1 MARVRIAKPDQV
13 DDPVI
18 QEIFGWVTQMEGA
31 VPNHFYV
38 EMNFPEFFKAKLGA
52 TKVLWQLGE
61 LRLDEIQY
69 VGIAV
74 SKANGC
80 PYCTAAFCT
89 ILNHG
94 LKTEEAEV
102 KRFVVGLA
110 NAVSDER
117 LKTILDF
124 ALRVNADPAAVTD
137 QEIARLRQVGL
148 TDKGIVQLCHLV
160 SDFASYNRLNLALQ
174 TDYDYR
180 DLWRQLAFPAKG

>member
-1 MARVRIAKPDQV
+1 MARVKIVKNPQS

-18 QEIFGWVTQMEGA
+18 QEIFDWVIQMEGA

-52 TKVLWQLGE
+52 TKVLWQMGE
-61 LRLDEIQY
+61 LGLDEIQH

-80 PYCTAAFCT
+80 SYCTAAFCT
-89 ILNHG
+89 ILHYG
-94 LKTEEAEV
+94 LKTDEAKVQEFLV
-102 KRFVVGLA
+102 KGA
-110 NAVSDER
+110 DAVADRRLRTIVEIATKVNHDAAGVRDED
-117 LKTILDF
+117 IG
-124 ALRVNADPAAVTD
+124 ALRK
-137 QEIARLRQVGL
+137 IGL
-148 TDKGIVQLCHLV
+148 SDKGIVQLCHLV

-180 DLWRQLAFPAKG
+180 LMWRQLAFGTAP